1 MSEQSPANEQES
13 PNPISRVE
21 PRIETRKLKCSSG
34 RVADLTGTGMRLL
47 VSSSNKPEIGDV
59 QTYTFKDKNHTVEV
73 TGTVRWVADGHGLT
87 RKCQVGIEFT
97 DISPQ
102 IREALMRLAI
112 HGNLGEPGKEINEVQ
127 IKYPDLY
134 KLLGVTQYATEDE
147 IRRAYHIEARRW
159 HPDLNK
165 SAAATDHFE
174 TLTKAYEVLRD
185 PEMRLRYDQRFGD
198 ERAA

>member
-1 MSEQSPANEQES
+1 MSEYTPANTPES
-13 PNPISRVE
+13 DNPISRIE

-59 QTYTFKDKNHTVEV
+59 QTYTFKDKNHTIEV
-73 TGTVRWVADGHGLT
+73 AGTVRWIADAQGLT
-87 RKCQVGIEFT
+87 RKCQVGIQFNGLST
-97 DISPQ
+97 H

-112 HGNLGEPGKEINEVQ
+112 HGNLGEPGKPIDEVE

-134 KLLGVTQYATEDE
+134 KMLGVTPYATEDD

-174 TLTKAYEVLRD
+174 MLTKAYEVLRD